1 MRFHDLALGKA
12 DTCGPGSAVEP
23 PSAVSRDQPHEMMR
37 APDWLAEGRQSRFY
51 GIAIPAA
58 VAMLLFLGR

>member
-1 MRFHDLALGKA
+1 MICAACAISAIVVLVWKA
-12 DTCGPGSAVEP
+12 REQQV
-23 PSAVSRDQPHEMMR
+23 

-58 VAMLLFLGR
+58 VAMLLFLGAVSTTLLF

>member
-1 MRFHDLALGKA
+1 
-12 DTCGPGSAVEP
+12 
-23 PSAVSRDQPHEMMR
+23 MMR